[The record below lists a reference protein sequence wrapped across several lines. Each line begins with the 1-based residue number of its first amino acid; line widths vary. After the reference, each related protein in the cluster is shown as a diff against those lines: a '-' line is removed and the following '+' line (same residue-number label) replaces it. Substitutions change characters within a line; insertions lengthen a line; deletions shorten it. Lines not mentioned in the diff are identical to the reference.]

1 MKSITI
7 AFSDFWSDFK
17 YCDNFIVNVL
27 SSKYHVNIVD
37 ISENPDIL
45 FYSFFGTAH
54 LAVNPNTIK
63 VYYSGENDVPDF
75 NICDYGISFHY
86 INFGNRHFRLP
97 LYVLFHAFELL
108 RNPPSPQAIRTDRG
122 FCSMLV
128 SNSNRC
134 DPKRLSFFEQLNAY
148 KPVSSGGKYA
158 NNVGGCVA
166 DKLSFIS
173 NYKFN
178 IAFENSCVLG
188 YTTEKM
194 IDALACGTVPIYW
207 GNPLASLEIDERAF
221 INVHKFNS
229 FDKAIEHIIEVDNN
243 NELYNQY
250 LDVNPLKNSPY
261 LQWEKALLD
270 FLSNIIESKIKYVTP
285 YGGMGAIS
293 CARVMQ
299 TRLYNVTELR
309 SHIGTIELI
318 SKCKAKLMQLF
329 RR

>member
-1 MKSITI
+1 MKSITV
-7 AFSDFWSDFK
+7 AFSDFWPEFNYD
-17 YCDNFIVNVL
+17 DNFIVNVL
-27 SSKYHVNIVD
+27 SSKYHVDVVD

-45 FYSFFGTAH
+45 FYSFFGTSH
-54 LAVNPNTIK
+54 FAVNPNTIK

-97 LYVLFHAFELL
+97 IYVLYPAFELL
-108 RNPPSPQAIRTDRG
+108 RNSPPQTMRTDRG

-128 SNSNRC
+128 SNSDGC
-134 DPKRLSFFEQLNAY
+134 DPKRLKFFEQLNSY
-148 KPVSSGGKYA
+148 KTVSSGGKWA
-158 NNVGGCVA
+158 NNIGGRVA

-173 NYKFN
+173 DYKFN
-178 IAFENSCVLG
+178 IAFENSSILG

-207 GNPLASLEIDERAF
+207 GNPLANLEIDERAF
-221 INVHKFNS
+221 INIHKFNS
-229 FDKAIEHIIEVDNN
+229 FSEAIEHIIEVDNN

-250 LDVNPLKNSPY
+250 LAINPLKNSPF
-261 LQWEKALLD
+261 LQWEKTFLD
-270 FLSNIIESKIKYVTP
+270 FLSHIVESKTKHVTP
-285 YGGMGAIS
+285 YGGMGDIS

-299 TRLYNVTELR
+299 TRLYNVGELR
-309 SHIGTIELI
+309 SHIDIIERI
-318 SKCKAKLMQLF
+318 SKYKAKLIRLF